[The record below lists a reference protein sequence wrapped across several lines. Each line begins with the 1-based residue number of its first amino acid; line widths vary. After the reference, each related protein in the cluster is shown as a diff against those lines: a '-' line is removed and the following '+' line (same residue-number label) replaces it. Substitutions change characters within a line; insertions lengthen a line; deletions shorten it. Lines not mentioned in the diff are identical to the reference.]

1 MALGCMEKSNNSNVK
16 LSSLKLGNWFYH
28 PELKMVCLVYEQYD
42 GGLWFISSDGDT
54 HFHDCKSFYT
64 NLVIEPIDDIEDWSV
79 YYKKYPRFDLEIRN
93 GLLLYMMNE
102 VKIGKLSAD
111 ISSLEKE
118 RSLVKKSSSDLI
130 NRIVE
135 RNSLYEK
142 IDLLES
148 NKSLALKELEE
159 NKVVLDNK

>member
-1 MALGCMEKSNNSNVK
+1 MEKSNNSNVK

-64 NLVIEPIDDIEDWSV
+64 NIVIEPIEDIEDWSV
-79 YYKKYPRFDLEIRN
+79 YYAKYHRFDSEIKN
-93 GLLLYMMNE
+93 GMLLYMMNDI
-102 VKIGKLSAD
+102 KITKLSDD
-111 ISSLEKE
+111 IFKLEKE
-118 RSLVKKSSSDLI
+118 RSLVKKSSNELVS
-130 NRIVE
+130 RIVE
-135 RNSLYEK
+135 RNGLYDK

-159 NKVVLDNK
+159 NKVVLED

>member
-1 MALGCMEKSNNSNVK
+1 MTLGSMEKSNNSNVK

-28 PELKMVCLVYEQYD
+28 PELKMVCLVYEQYE

-64 NLVIEPIDDIEDWSV
+64 NIVIELIDDIEDWSV
-79 YYKKYPRFDLEIRN
+79 YYAKYPRFDSEIKN
-93 GLLLYMMNE
+93 GMLLYMMNDI
-102 VKIGKLSAD
+102 KITKLSDD
-111 ISSLEKE
+111 IFKLEKE
-118 RSLVKKSSSDLI
+118 RSLVKKSSNELVS
-130 NRIVE
+130 RIVE
-135 RNSLYEK
+135 RNGLYDK

>member
-64 NLVIEPIDDIEDWSV
+64 NIVIEPIEDIEDWSV
-79 YYKKYPRFDLEIRN
+79 YYAKYPRFDSEIKN
-93 GLLLYMMNE
+93 GMLLYMMNDI
-102 VKIGKLSAD
+102 KITKLSDD
-111 ISSLEKE
+111 IFKLEKE
-118 RSLVKKSSSDLI
+118 RSLVKKSSNELVS
-130 NRIVE
+130 RIVE
-135 RNSLYEK
+135 RNGLYDK

-159 NKVVLDNK
+159 NKVVLED

>member
-1 MALGCMEKSNNSNVK
+1 
-16 LSSLKLGNWFYH
+16 
-28 PELKMVCLVYEQYD
+28 
-42 GGLWFISSDGDT
+42 
-54 HFHDCKSFYT
+54 
-64 NLVIEPIDDIEDWSV
+64 
-79 YYKKYPRFDLEIRN
+79 
-93 GLLLYMMNE
+93 MNE

-130 NRIVE
+130 SRIVE

-159 NKVVLDNK
+159 NKVVLED

>member
-1 MALGCMEKSNNSNVK
+1 MTLGSMEKSNNSNVK

-64 NLVIEPIDDIEDWSV
+64 NIVIEPIEDIEDWSV
-79 YYKKYPRFDLEIRN
+79 YYAKYPRFDSEIKN
-93 GLLLYMMNE
+93 GMLLYMMNDI
-102 VKIGKLSAD
+102 KITKLSDD
-111 ISSLEKE
+111 IFKLEKE
-118 RSLVKKSSSDLI
+118 RSLVKKSSNELVS
-130 NRIVE
+130 RIVE
-135 RNSLYEK
+135 RNGLYDK

-159 NKVVLDNK
+159 NKVVLED

>member
-1 MALGCMEKSNNSNVK
+1 
-16 LSSLKLGNWFYH
+16 
-28 PELKMVCLVYEQYD
+28 
-42 GGLWFISSDGDT
+42 
-54 HFHDCKSFYT
+54 
-64 NLVIEPIDDIEDWSV
+64 
-79 YYKKYPRFDLEIRN
+79 
-93 GLLLYMMNE
+93 MMNE
-102 VKIGKLSAD
+102 VKIGKLSED

-130 NRIVE
+130 SRIVE